1 MYFRFSR
8 IFPDDLSKE
17 YCINIT
23 RIPLKGSCILD
34 MGFSEMPLGNYTEII
49 WEEVR
54 IEEMSILFRD
64 YRSSVSEH
72 MSIKDLSDII
82 PELAANEHLQELMEI
97 IAATST
103 AGGYFYSPYDS
114 NDKDYH
120 VIADR
125 MESTLF
131 NMLLPLHGD
140 TDDLLYFTGLD
151 FARKNMS
158 ALDSLYGNGV
168 LGKLAFGPDEDDIQ
182 GISFWLLESEYMNGF
197 RTDDDMYMKLGM
209 KAGFI
214 GRESENGR

>member
-34 MGFSEMPLGNYTEII
+34 MGFKEMPLGNYSEIC

-54 IEEMSILFRD
+54 IEELSVLSRD
-64 YRSSVSEH
+64 YQSSIAGYISRRD
-72 MSIKDLSDII
+72 ISDII
-82 PELAANEHLQELMEI
+82 PKLSTDEHLQEFMEI

-103 AGGYFYSPYDS
+103 AGGYFSSPYDS
-114 NDKDYH
+114 NDKDCYA
-120 VIADR
+120 ISER
-125 MESTLF
+125 MKSKLF
-131 NMLLPLHGD
+131 NMLIPLHRD

-151 FARKNMS
+151 FARKNLS
-158 ALDSLYGNGV
+158 ALDPLYGNGV

-182 GISFWLLESEYMNGF
+182 SISFWLLESEYMNGF
-197 RTDDDMYMKLGM
+197 RMDDDMYMKLGM

-214 GRESENGR
+214 RRESENG